1 MKVKLHDHIHDN
13 DASDDADVKYSFET
27 SDVSSGAHRVTSKE
41 KRSTTNSNEPQKR
54 DFSIKVEP
62 GDISD
67 GTNNGFNDRD
77 DNPSDD
83 NSDGIEQEDDEDDMK
98 RFGEKNPLEEP
109 STTTMEKRSIN
120 ISSKPI
126 KRSDLTKIIKQV
138 KKVLWFLHIDFFY
151 FLSIFIN
158 IYLFVFALTLQS
170 ILRNHFDLL
179 FSFDLVFNSQL

>member
-67 GTNNGFNDRD
+67 GTNNGFNDRG

-98 RFGEKNPLEEP
+98 RFGEKNPSEEP

-138 KKVLWFLHIDFFY
+138 KKVL
-151 FLSIFIN
+151 
-158 IYLFVFALTLQS
+158 
-170 ILRNHFDLL
+170 
-179 FSFDLVFNSQL
+179 